1 MLARMLENYEED
13 ILDGVREYQRYR
25 QARAR
30 RTDQASARAFAQ
42 VPDRTLHQRLLHN
55 IGVALGSRFLP
66 EIVMHKQDWF
76 HQHDCI
82 RGFR

>member
-1 MLARMLENYEED
+1 MLENYEED

-25 QARAR
+25 RARAR
-30 RTDQASARAFAQ
+30 RTDQASSRAFANL
-42 VPDRTLHQRLLHN
+42 PNKTLPQRLLHYAG
-55 IGVALGSRFLP
+55 IALGSRFLP

>member
-1 MLARMLENYEED
+1 M
-13 ILDGVREYQRYR
+13 
-25 QARAR
+25 
-30 RTDQASARAFAQ
+30 
-42 VPDRTLHQRLLHN
+42 HN